1 MSSGKRRVPQ
11 KEKDQIINLF
21 KSNRV
26 DEALIKLIAL
36 LDTHPSDHELH
47 YLTGMIHGSQYRYV
61 EAVESFEEAVRFNP
75 KHGESHFELGLSHVA
90 FCRFNKALARFQKAG
105 KLNYNLKET
114 NAYLQKIKKVA
125 KPKDVTLSTCL
136 IVKNEEKHLATCLK
150 SVRAISDEIVVVDT
164 GSEDRTVEIAQ
175 ELGAKVFHYEWQKDF
190 AAARNFAN
198 EQASSDWILQLDAD
212 EELFPEDQGKVRE
225 LIHQGKC
232 NGAYLALHN
241 RVSSTFG
248 ENQPSVH
255 YLVRLYRNSGDCYF
269 INPIHEVLQISGE
282 VLPVDINILH
292 HGYNLDR
299 DYLDKKKERNA
310 EILYK
315 RLAENPESVTTLFY
329 LCMMHVGKKEFDL
342 AASFGKQALERIR
355 ADDVGKQHLYLMLLN
370 NLALISVE
378 KQDHEAAKQYCLEA
392 IKINVNYLDPYYFLG
407 VTYVQKQ
414 KPELAKETFQNY
426 LKKHKEIT
434 SKPVFNLFASSSDTY
449 LYQVYHFLGKIYR
462 KEGESSRAKEMLLKS
477 VKSNRRFWIGMVD
490 LGYLCVDCKDYLAA
504 ADYFDRAI
512 KIARKNPQVNEDNP
526 LLWAD
531 FTNAVKAY
539 ARVLQELRSRQVA

>member
-1 MSSGKRRVPQ
+1 MRQAPKQ
-11 KEKDQIINLF
+11 EKNRIISLF

-26 DEALIKLIAL
+26 DEALMKLTAL
-36 LDTHPSDHELH
+36 LNAYRGDHELH
-47 YLTGMIHGSQYRYV
+47 FLAGMIHGSQHKYAGAANSFG
-61 EAVESFEEAVRFNP
+61 EALRLNF
-75 KHGESHFELGLSHVA
+75 KHGASHFELGLIHVA
-90 FCRFNKALARFQKAG
+90 FCRFNKAIACFQKAR
-105 KLNYNLKET
+105 KSNYNLKET
-114 NAYLQKIKKVA
+114 NAYLQKIKKAA
-125 KPKDVTLSTCL
+125 KPQEVTLSTCL

-150 SVRAISDEIVVVDT
+150 SVQAISEEIVVVDT
-164 GSEDRTVEIAQ
+164 GSNDRTVEIAR

-198 EQASSDWILQLDAD
+198 EQATSDWILQLDAD
-212 EELFPEDQGKVRE
+212 EELFPEDQVKVRE

-255 YLVRLYRNSGDCYF
+255 YLVRLYRNSRDFYF

-292 HGYNLDR
+292 HGYNLDE
-299 DYLDKKKERNA
+299 DFLAKKKKRNA

-315 RLAENPESVTTLFY
+315 RLEENPESVTTLFY

-342 AASFGKQALERIR
+342 AASFGKQALEKINPRD
-355 ADDVGKQHLYLMLLN
+355 ASKQHLYLMLLN
-370 NLALISVE
+370 NLALIAIE
-378 KQDHEAAKQYCLEA
+378 KKEFDSAQQYCLEA
-392 IKINVNYLDPYYFLG
+392 IEINENYLDPYYFLG
-407 VTYVQKQ
+407 LAYVQTQ
-414 KPELAKETFQNY
+414 KPELAKETFVNY
-426 LKKHKEIT
+426 LRKHEEI
-434 SKPVFNLFASSSDTY
+434 SGKPVFNLFASSSDTY

-462 KEGESSRAKEMLLKS
+462 KEGERSQAKEMLLKS
-477 VKSNRRFWIGMVD
+477 VELNPGFWIGMVD
-490 LGYLCVDCKDYLAA
+490 LGYLFADGKDYLTA

-512 KIARKNPQVNEDNP
+512 KVARKNPQVNEKNP
-526 LLWAD
+526 LLWTD

-539 ARVLQELRSRQVA
+539 TRVLQELRSRQVA

>member
-1 MSSGKRRVPQ
+1 MSSRKRPYSQ
-11 KEKDQIINLF
+11 KDKDQIIRLF
-21 KSNRV
+21 KSNRT
-26 DEALIKLIAL
+26 DQALTELLAL
-36 LDTHPSDHELH
+36 LDVHPDDHELH
-47 YLTGMIHGSQYRYV
+47 YLTGMIQGSQYRYA
-61 EAVESFEEAVRFNP
+61 EAVNSFEETLRLNP
-75 KHGESHFELGLSHVA
+75 KHGESHFELGLIHIA
-90 FCRFNKALARFQKAG
+90 FCRFNKALACFQKVR
-105 KLNYNLKET
+105 KSNYNRKET
-114 NAYLQKIKKVA
+114 NTYLQKIKKVV
-125 KPKDVTLSTCL
+125 KPRDVTLSTCL

-150 SVRAISDEIVVVDT
+150 SVQAISDEIVVVDT

-175 ELGAKVFHYEWQKDF
+175 AFGAKVFHYEWQKDF
-190 AAARNFAN
+190 AAARNFAH

-225 LIHQGKC
+225 FVHQDTC

-248 ENQPSVH
+248 ENKPSVH
-255 YLVRLYRNSGDCYF
+255 YLVRLYRNNRDSYF
-269 INPIHEVLQISGE
+269 INPIHEVLQISGD

-292 HGYNLDR
+292 HGYNLDQN
-299 DYLDKKKERNA
+299 YLDKKKKRNA

-315 RLAENPESVTTLFY
+315 RLEENPDSVTTLFY
-329 LCMMHVGKKEFDL
+329 LCMMHLGKKEFDL
-342 AASFGKQALERIR
+342 AESFAKQSLEKIS
-355 ADDVGKQHLYLMLLN
+355 ADNVGKQHLYLMLLN

-378 KQDHEAAKQYCLEA
+378 KQDYDSAKQYCLDA
-392 IKINVNYLDPYYFLG
+392 IKINENYLDPYYFLG
-407 VTYVQKQ
+407 IAYFQKQ
-414 KPELAKETFQNY
+414 EPELAEETFQNY
-426 LKKHKEIT
+426 LKKHKEIS

-462 KEGESSRAKEMLLKS
+462 RGKQSSQAISMLRKS
-477 VKSNRRFWIGMVD
+477 IELNPKFWIGMVD

-512 KIARKNPQVNEDNP
+512 KIARKNPKVNEENP

-539 ARVLQELRSRQVA
+539 TRVLQELRNRQVA